1 MILTDL
7 QLDALAEVFNIGAGK
22 AAASISEIVNDEV
35 QLSVPSIEFK
45 PSCLIN
51 ADALTLNANKFGTVR
66 QEFHGIFDATVLLM
80 FSENSA
86 LEIVREMMNS
96 NLSLDELAEF
106 EQDAMC
112 EIGNIIINACL
123 ATMADML
130 SMRLDCSLP
139 SYSIIS
145 SNEIVTEIT
154 HNTVQEY
161 TLLLNVIFTSVKR
174 QTEGRLVLL
183 LTSASIANLIQRIDQ
198 FLAGI

>member
-1 MILTDL
+1 
-7 QLDALAEVFNIGAGK
+7 
-22 AAASISEIVNDEV
+22 
-35 QLSVPSIEFK
+35 
-45 PSCLIN
+45 
-51 ADALTLNANKFGTVR
+51 
-66 QEFHGIFDATVLLM
+66 
-80 FSENSA
+80 
-86 LEIVREMMNS
+86 MMNS